1 VTSIRQIVVATDFS
15 KASVAAVERA
25 AQLAVIHGA
34 RLCLLHAFDEKAR
47 RDWERVLA
55 AQRRASTQ
63 ESAEQ
68 RLRQRLADSTALLA
82 RQLLVEVT
90 SHYEAGPAAGV
101 IDAYARAHA
110 DLLVVVGSRADLDL
124 AGLGSTA
131 SKVARRPA
139 APTLIVR
146 ATERRPYRTILSAVD
161 LREGSLRAVTL
172 AVDLFREA
180 NHHLLYA
187 LDPVLPIAPWASQQA
202 EDQLRSEHESLYAR
216 ACLDLDTLTQQL
228 SARTV
233 HRVRAVVADDVPARA
248 ILVAAANLSAD
259 CVVVGHH
266 GDGPPTD
273 SDVGSM
279 AQHVIHSALSDVLV
293 VP

>member
-25 AQLAVIHGA
+25 AQLAVMHGA
-34 RLCLLHAFDEKAR
+34 GLCLLHAFDEKAR

-110 DLLVVVGSRADLDL
+110 DLLVVVGARADLDV
-124 AGLGSTA
+124 AGQGSTA
-131 SKVARRPA
+131 SKVARWPA

-187 LDPVLPIAPWASQQA
+187 LDPVLPMAPWASQQA

-216 ACLDLDTLTQQL
+216 SCLDLDTLTQQL